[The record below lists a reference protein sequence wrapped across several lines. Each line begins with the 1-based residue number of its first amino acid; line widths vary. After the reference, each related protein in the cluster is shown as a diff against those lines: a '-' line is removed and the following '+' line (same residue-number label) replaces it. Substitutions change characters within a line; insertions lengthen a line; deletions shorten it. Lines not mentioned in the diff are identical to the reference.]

1 MSPDNS
7 HVSQQELEQYLWGAA
22 NLLRGGID
30 PGEYKNIIFPLM
42 FFKRISDVYD
52 EEFEEALLESDGD
65 LEYASYEEQHRLFMV
80 PEGSHWKEV
89 REVTTNVGEAIQKAM
104 REIEKANPDKLSGI
118 FGDGNWGNKNR
129 LSDKLLIDLLEHFS
143 TQNLSIKNV
152 PQDQFGNAYEYLIK
166 KFADDSGHTAAEFY
180 TNRTVVELMSLI
192 MDPKSGESIYDPTCG
207 SGGMLLNSII
217 LAKKRGEEYRNIKLY
232 GQEINLITSSIARM
246 NMFIH
251 DLGDFYII
259 RGNTLANPAFIEYD
273 RVQQF
278 DMVIANPPYSIKKWN
293 QNAWTKD
300 PWRRNIYGTPP
311 QGCADYAFFQH
322 IICSMKED
330 TGRCAILW
338 PHGILFRDS
347 EQSMRAKLIEDDY
360 VDCVI
365 GLGPNLFYNS
375 PMEACI
381 VICQKNKP
389 EERKGKIL
397 FINGFEEVIQDKQ
410 QAFLS
415 DDNIQTLFD
424 LYTNYGNV
432 PRKSYVASMEEVKEK
447 DYNLNVPLYVE
458 KYDLGEI
465 DEPLEVVIQEWTES
479 SHRIKEANEEIFS
492 ILSEVGLNDQ

>member
-1 MSPDNS
+1 MSSDNL
-7 HVSQQELEQYLWGAA
+7 HVNQQELEQYLWGAA
-22 NLLRGGID
+22 TLLRGGVD

-52 EEFEEALLESDGD
+52 EEFEEALRESDGD
-65 LEYASYEEQHRLFMV
+65 LEYAQFAENHRFIV
-80 PEGSHWKEV
+80 PDGSHWKDV
-89 REVTTNVGEAIQKAM
+89 REITTNVGKAIQDAM
-104 REIEKANPDKLSGI
+104 REIEKANPDKLEGI
-118 FGDGNWGNKNR
+118 FGDGNWTNKDR
-129 LSDKLLIDLLEHFS
+129 LNDKTLIDLLEHFS
-143 TQNLSIKNV
+143 NLKLTIKNV

-180 TNRTVVELMSLI
+180 TNRTVVRLMALI
-192 MDPKSGESIYDPTCG
+192 MDPKTEESIYDPTCG
-207 SGGMLLNSII
+207 SGGMLLNSLL
-217 LAKKRGEEYRNIKLY
+217 LAKERGEEYRNIKLY
-232 GQEINLITSSIARM
+232 GQEINLITSAIARM

-251 DLGDFYII
+251 DVGDFHII
-259 RGNTLANPAFIEYD
+259 RGDTLENPAFIKND

-293 QNAWTKD
+293 QSGWTKD
-300 PWRRNIYGTPP
+300 PWGRNIYGTPP

-381 VICQKNKP
+381 VICRKSKP
-389 EERKGKIL
+389 AERKGKIL
-397 FINGFEEVIQDKQ
+397 FINGFEDVIQEKQ

-415 DDNIQTLFD
+415 DENIQTLFD
-424 LYTNYGNV
+424 LYKNYENV
-432 PRKSYVASMEEVKEK
+432 SRKSYVATINEVKEN

-458 KYDLGEI
+458 KYDLGEVK
-465 DEPLEVVIQEWTES
+465 EPLKVLLHEWTES
-479 SHRIKEANEEIFS
+479 SQRIKEANEEIFS

>member
-1 MSPDNS
+1 MSLDNS

-22 NLLRGGID
+22 TLLRGGVD

-52 EEFEEALLESDGD
+52 EEFEEALRESDGD
-65 LEYASYEEQHRLFMV
+65 LEYAQFAENHRFIV
-80 PEGSHWKEV
+80 PDGSHWKDCKGNP
-89 REVTTNVGEAIQKAM
+89 TDVGKAIQNAM
-104 REIEKANPDKLSGI
+104 REIEKANPDKLEGI
-118 FGDGNWGNKNR
+118 FGDGNWTNKDR
-129 LSDKLLIDLLEHFS
+129 LNDKTLIDLLEHFS
-143 TQNLSIKNV
+143 SLNLTIKNV

-180 TNRTVVELMSLI
+180 TNRTVVRLMALI

-207 SGGMLLNSII
+207 SGGMLLNS
-217 LAKKRGEEYRNIKLY
+217 LLLVKERGEEYRNIKLY
-232 GQEINLITSSIARM
+232 GQEINLITSAIARM

-251 DLGDFYII
+251 DVGDFHII
-259 RGNTLANPAFIEYD
+259 RGDTLENPAFIKND

-293 QNAWTKD
+293 QSGWTKD
-300 PWRRNIYGTPP
+300 PWGRNIYGTPP

-381 VICQKNKP
+381 VICRKSKP
-389 EERKGKIL
+389 SERKGKIL
-397 FINGFEEVIQDKQ
+397 FINGFEDFIQEKQ

-415 DDNIQTLFD
+415 DENIQTLFD

-432 PRKSYVASMEEVKEK
+432 SRKSYVATINEVKEN

-465 DEPLEVVIQEWTES
+465 KEPLEVLIQEWTES
-479 SHRIKEANEEIFS
+479 SQKIKEANEEIFS